1 VVKLHE
7 QQSVEL
13 KRPTSMELK
22 NLPINPGTATLSN
35 QSTPVGGFKKII
47 VMGAGRTGT
56 TAITSV
62 IQELGFFTGVDNKR
76 EKPSLENEKLDELLA
91 LQQYS
96 QLLDRLSEMASQNNK
111 VVWKSLK
118 LMGNLHI
125 DFLSSLPMDIGIVI
139 VFRDILTTAVRKTIV
154 SDTDLIQEMASAIQA
169 NTKLLNTIQL
179 AQNNKLLISYEKLLT
194 STPEVVKSI
203 ADFCGDIDPHLLAP
217 AASQI
222 TTKPIEYLKIT
233 ADFIEKRKSL

>member
-1 VVKLHE
+1 MI
-7 QQSVEL
+7 
-13 KRPTSMELK
+13 SMELE

-35 QSTPVGGFKKII
+35 QSPPVGGFKKII

-56 TAITSV
+56 TAITTV

-76 EKPSLENEKLDELLA
+76 KKPSLENEKLDELLA

-118 LMGNLHI
+118 LMGKSHI
-125 DFLSSLPMDIGIVI
+125 DFVSSLPMDIGIVI
-139 VFRDILTTAVRKTIV
+139 VFRDILATAVRKTIV

-169 NTKLLNTIQL
+169 NKKILKVIQL
-179 AQNNKLLISYEKLLT
+179 NQNNKLLISYEKLLT
-194 STPEVVKSI
+194 STSEVVKSI

-222 TTKPIEYLKIT
+222 TTKPIEYLNV
-233 ADFIEKRKSL
+233 ARSLC

>member
-1 VVKLHE
+1 MMI
-7 QQSVEL
+7 
-13 KRPTSMELK
+13 SMELE

-35 QSTPVGGFKKII
+35 QSHPVGGFKKII
-47 VMGAGRTGT
+47 IVGAGRTGT

-96 QLLDRLSEMASQNNK
+96 QLLDRLSEMASQNNR
-111 VVWKSLK
+111 VVWKGLK
-118 LMGNLHI
+118 LMGKSHI
-125 DFLSSLPMDIGIVI
+125 DFVSSLPMDIGIVI
-139 VFRDILTTAVRKTIV
+139 VFRDILATAVRKTIV

-169 NTKLLNTIQL
+169 NKKILKVIQL
-179 AQNNKLLISYEKLLT
+179 NQNNKLLISYEKLLT

-222 TTKPIEYLKIT
+222 TTKPIEYLKVA
-233 ADFIEKRKSL
+233 ADFIEKRKPL

>member
-1 VVKLHE
+1 
-7 QQSVEL
+7 
-13 KRPTSMELK
+13 MELE

-35 QSTPVGGFKKII
+35 QSHPVGGFKKII

-62 IQELGFFTGVDNKR
+62 IQELGFFTGAD
-76 EKPSLENEKLDELLA
+76 KPSLENEKLDELLA

-96 QLLDRLSEMASQNNK
+96 QLLDRLSEMAGQNHK

-125 DFLSSLPMDIGIVI
+125 DFVSSLPMDIGIVV
-139 VFRDILTTAVRKTIV
+139 VFRDIVAAAVRKTIV

-169 NTKLLNTIQL
+169 NQKLLKVMQL
-179 AQNNKLLISYEKLLT
+179 NQNNKLLVSYEKLMT

>member
-1 VVKLHE
+1 
-7 QQSVEL
+7 
-13 KRPTSMELK
+13 MELK

-35 QSTPVGGFKKII
+35 QPTPVGGFKKII

-76 EKPSLENEKLDELLA
+76 EKPSLENEKLNELLA

-96 QLLDRLSEMASQNNK
+96 QLLDRLSEMAGPNNR

-125 DFLSSLPMDIGIVI
+125 DFLPSLPMDIGIVI
-139 VFRDILTTAVRKTIV
+139 VFRDILATALRKTIV

-179 AQNNKLLISYEKLLT
+179 VQNNKLLVSYEKLLT

-222 TTKPIEYLKIT
+222 TTKSIEYLKIT
-233 ADFIEKRKSL
+233 ADIIEKRKSL

>member
-1 VVKLHE
+1 MVKLHE

-13 KRPTSMELK
+13 KRPTSMEFE

-62 IQELGFFTGVDNKR
+62 IQELGFFTGVNKQK
-76 EKPSLENEKLDELLA
+76 KPSLENEKLNELLA
-91 LQQYS
+91 LHQYS
-96 QLLDRLSEMASQNNK
+96 QLLDRLSEMASQNNR

-118 LMGNLHI
+118 LMSNLHI
-125 DFLSSLPMDIGIVI
+125 DFVSSLPMDIGIVI

-222 TTKPIEYLKIT
+222 TTKSIEYLKIT
-233 ADFIEKRKSL
+233 ADIIEKRKSL